1 MSFQRGNHT
10 SRETNDHS
18 EVPAEGEAQ
27 QSQAFNFSIGKT
39 TVPNIVR
46 ETCEAILKEVML
58 EMYLKITLTML
69 IVKLIVQ
76 GSSNTYEAV
85 GLCENSGR
93 DWNLCR
99 TSVVIN
105 FILIG
110 I

>member
-58 EMYLKITLTML
+58 EMYLKITLTVL

-76 GSSNTYEAV
+76 GSSNT
-85 GLCENSGR
+85 
-93 DWNLCR
+93 
-99 TSVVIN
+99 
-105 FILIG
+105 
-110 I
+110 